1 MLIIGS
7 GVLTTLTPEP
17 RSAEALEPKRIPEF
31 LFAARGFAQ
40 RRPMNKRFLLAGSSL
55 IFVLAACGGTPQ
67 VKAATPAEKKA
78 ITANVA
84 NVTTKLQGLNLTSKA
99 STLAAQAVNGSV
111 TVDCDTGS
119 LTLSFSSD
127 TNTAATASSGSMNL
141 KSASCTEGDVTLSN
155 VDLTL
160 KYNGS
165 FSSTNASFKFVYD
178 GAITYKD
185 AKETINLKFTNMIYD
200 SKFSSETVA
209 GKTKYTFTTTLNGT
223 VSANDSFVT
232 YENEVVTQ
240 SF

>member
-1 MLIIGS
+1 MKKRML
-7 GVLTTLTPEP
+7 
-17 RSAEALEPKRIPEF
+17 
-31 LFAARGFAQ
+31 
-40 RRPMNKRFLLAGSSL
+40 MAGSSL
-55 IFVLAACGGTPQ
+55 IFMLAACGGTPQ

-84 NVTTKLQGLNLTSKA
+84 NVTTKLQGLNLTSRA
-99 STLAAQAVNGSV
+99 STLAAQAVNGSI

-127 TNTAATASSGSMNL
+127 TNTANTASTGSMNL
-141 KSASCTEGDVTLSN
+141 KSTSCTEGGVTLSN
-155 VDLTL
+155 MDLTL
-160 KYNGS
+160 KYDGS
-165 FSSTNASFKFVYD
+165 LTTTNASFKFVYD

-200 SKFSSETVA
+200 SKFSSETVV
-209 GKTKYTFTTTLNGT
+209 GKTTYTFTTTLNGT

-232 YENEVVTQ
+232 YENEVFSK

>member
-1 MLIIGS
+1 
-7 GVLTTLTPEP
+7 
-17 RSAEALEPKRIPEF
+17 
-31 LFAARGFAQ
+31 
-40 RRPMNKRFLLAGSSL
+40 MNKRFLLAGSSL

-67 VKAATPAEKKA
+67 VKAATAAEKKA

-84 NVTTKLQGLNLTSKA
+84 TVTTKLQGLNLTSKA
-99 STLAAQAVNGSV
+99 SILAAQAVNGSV

-127 TNTAATASSGSMNL
+127 TNTAATASSGSINL

-160 KYNGS
+160 KYDGS
-165 FSSTNASFKFVYD
+165 FTATNASFKFVYD

-209 GKTKYTFTTTLNGT
+209 GKTTYTFTTTLNGT
-223 VSANDSFVT
+223 VTARLCR
-232 YENEVVTQ
+232 
-240 SF
+240 